1 MESVKNKNQK
11 ETLKTKSSL
20 SQIKKN
26 ENHTNRKNKW
36 KIEFQEDKIDIKEEN
51 RRILTQKSERNIQGI
66 CDYLKRTNLQIFGI
80 KEEEV

>member
-36 KIEFQEDKIDIKEEN
+36 KIEFHKIDIKEEN